1 MHDPLLTMPWL
12 VRRKSK
18 HVYLRSCLC
27 QYHRQCHLDP
37 GKHKHD
43 RHKEETAEIIK
54 VTKAKT
60 ITNADENSNGEFF
73 FFRNDWR
80 KTTRLR

>member
-1 MHDPLLTMPWL
+1 MQNPLLTMSWM
-12 VRRKSK
+12 VRRKGK

-27 QYHRQCHLDP
+27 RYHRQCHLDP
-37 GKHKHD
+37 VRRKYD

-54 VTKAKT
+54 VKT
-60 ITNADENSNGEFF
+60 MTTTSDENSNGEFF